1 MTKNLKGF
9 GYSVLAM
16 KRALSW
22 ILVVL
27 LGALAQQVQLPNPSG
42 PVVEARSPSVEA
54 TLRLQGCTRDQ
65 GGQVVCSLQ
74 VQSTART
81 NQQVTVLHQSVRA
94 ISARGFSYPG
104 YLVADGGNVE
114 GNRSTFALP
123 AGARVAARLIFPKV
137 PQEETAFAAVLVGG
151 VEFRG
156 IPIGTQAV
164 QGSQGAPQQ
173 VQAPAAPPKP
183 REVLV
188 NSFQE
193 PIDIQV
199 GEAIVKLQ
207 RCFPLRSGSFVGCN
221 FIVTSK
227 VEGAKVLFEF
237 SNSIILRLPDGNAYE
252 WSDPRSGYKVQRQD
266 GGGNPIHIPVA
277 ETPFAVSMERYV
289 NVSFSEIIR
298 LDMQLT
304 YFTPDDKK
312 GEVVRVLIRNAKVQ

>member
-1 MTKNLKGF
+1 
-9 GYSVLAM
+9 M

-74 VQSTART
+74 VQSTARS

-104 YLVADGGNVE
+104 YLVAEGGKVE

-137 PQEETAFAAVLVGG
+137 PQEETAFAAVFVGG

-164 QGSQGAPQQ
+164 QGGQGAPQQ
-173 VQAPAAPPKP
+173 VQAPATPPKP

-199 GEAIVKLQ
+199 GEATVSLK
-207 RCFPLRSGSFVGCN
+207 RCYPYWDAGSMIGCS

-252 WSDPRSGYKVQRQD
+252 WSDPRHAYRVRRQD

-277 ETPFAVSMERYV
+277 ETPFGVSMERYV
-289 NVSFSEIIR
+289 HVSFSEIIR

>member
-1 MTKNLKGF
+1 M
-9 GYSVLAM
+9 
-16 KRALSW
+16 
-22 ILVVL
+22 IVL
-27 LGALAQQVQLPNPSG
+27 LGALAQQVQLPNPTG

-104 YLVADGGNVE
+104 YLVAEGGKVE
-114 GNRSTFALP
+114 ANRSTFALP
-123 AGARVAARLIFPKV
+123 AGARVAARLVFPKV
-137 PQEETAFAAVLVGG
+137 PQEEVAFAAVLVGG

-156 IPIGTQAV
+156 IPIRTQAV
-164 QGSQGAPQQ
+164 QEAQGTPQQQ
-173 VQAPAAPPKP
+173 VQTPTAPPKP
-183 REVLV
+183 REIVI

-199 GEAIVKLQ
+199 GEANVKLEK
-207 RCFPLRSGSFVGCN
+207 CFLFFKYATSPYVGCN
-221 FIVTSK
+221 FVVTSN

-237 SNSIILRLPDGNAYE
+237 SNQVILRLPDGAAYE
-252 WSDPRSGYKVQRQD
+252 WKDGSYRYFIQRQD
-266 GGGNPIHIPVA
+266 GGGNPIELPVA
-277 ETPFAVSMERYV
+277 ETPFRVSMERYV
-289 NVSFSEIIR
+289 SVSFTEIIR
-298 LDMQLT
+298 MDMQLT

-312 GEVVRVLIRNAKVQ
+312 GEVVRVLIRNAKMK